1 MEAAGRPEV
10 LPLGWPVAGGLLE
23 GQTDLAVEEEA
34 HSQNQLP
41 VLLAPTFLAGHILA
55 ATWVGAGLPSHWQH

>member
-1 MEAAGRPEV
+1 MPSGACSCQGQPEMEAAGRPEV

-34 HSQNQLP
+34 HSQNLQTGQKEQTP
-41 VLLAPTFLAGHILA
+41 FSPA
-55 ATWVGAGLPSHWQH
+55 A